1 MPIDKFI
8 IGYTDDKAST
18 QTNFQPWLLP
28 DNAFQMM
35 FNAYAWRG
43 RVRKRIGSTLM
54 TNGVNGSRL
63 RIQAIPI
70 GGGGVITLPLNVA
83 VGMQIEEAIV
93 GGATLTVVNI
103 TSPPFPAP
111 PYPIPSSLITTNPG
125 VTATVSAANQITIV
139 GSTAA
144 AVFLYPGLPVT
155 GIGQFEQAFTNDEIT
170 VAFDTKFAYFYSGG
184 DWQRLSGGV
193 DQWTGT
199 DSQLFWIVNYRGVTA
214 SENYLWVTNF
224 NTTDG
229 IRFRDA
235 IVGGNWRKPSLF
247 HSKGPQITTTNGV
260 GAVVAFIVNPLPVPG
275 DIFIVGSTALVVP
288 AATGNL
294 IILPLTSAPVCA
306 VQPGTTIDL
315 ATGQL
320 DIAPSLTPSPNTAVY
335 YSHNFKISTARII
348 VQFKNRL
355 VLLNTVEQVNGADQV
370 FSNRCRFSAV
380 GNPLFGSSGAIYTS
394 VSFMGDLPG
403 FGNAIDAATQE
414 AIITAEFLKDR
425 LIVYFE
431 RSTWELV
438 YTGNQIYPFTWQK
451 INTELGA
458 ESTFSTIPF
467 DKTVLGFGNVGI
479 HSCTGANVVRID
491 EKIPNF
497 VFTAHNE
504 NQGLERV
511 VGIRNYE
518 PEIAMWTYPG
528 VDRGP
533 NFPYPN
539 RLIVYNYVNTSW
551 SFIQDSY
558 TFMGYY
564 QTSNTAPA
572 PPATWASSTI
582 YWENALDV
590 WSGNVGTSNAIKTLK
605 VLGGNQQG
613 FVHIMNYNV
622 SNNAPGLS
630 VTGVSGAAGTVN
642 AAVAG
647 SSPIYL
653 WCVDHN
659 FETGDYI
666 AIDNLQ
672 GIAVTY
678 LEPVLP
684 NTLYTITRFVA
695 RVIQVVD
702 RNQIRITAGKLETAN
717 NVVTLFTFTGTYTG
731 LGTIARVSLIQL
743 ESKDFNLYVGKDY
756 NAYISRINFL
766 VDRTNR
772 NYIRVNYNIGTA
784 RTLGF
789 PQINDALLGTSQLE
803 TFPYALAPYEQ
814 YQNQIWHNVYL
825 AADGEFIQIVLQN
838 DEDQPFAFALTGD
851 PATAT
856 TNYGIEEDFQMHS
869 MIIYAQ
875 PTSSGLQ

>member
-18 QTNFQPWLLP
+18 QTNFKPWLLP

-35 FNAYAWRG
+35 INAYVWRG

-54 TNGVNGSRL
+54 TNGVTGSRL
-63 RIQAIPI
+63 RIPAIPI
-70 GGGGVITLPLNVA
+70 GGGGIITLPINVA
-83 VGMQIEEAIV
+83 VGMQLEVAVV
-93 GGATLTVVNI
+93 GGATLTVVDA
-103 TSPPFPAP
+103 TFAP
-111 PYPIPSSLITTNPG
+111 PSALITTDPL
-125 VTATVSAANQITIV
+125 VTATVTAANQITITGAV
-139 GSTAA
+139 GT
-144 AVFLYPGLPVT
+144 VFLYPALPVM
-155 GIGQFEQAFTNDEIT
+155 GIGQFEQAVTNDEVT
-170 VAFDTKFAYFYSGG
+170 VAFDTKFAYYFSGV

-193 DQWTGT
+193 DTWTGNN
-199 DSQLFWIVNYRGVTA
+199 SQLFWIVNYRGVTA

-224 NTTDG
+224 NSADG
-229 IRFRDA
+229 IRFRDT
-235 IVGGNWRKPSLF
+235 IVAGNWRKPSLF
-247 HSKGPQITTTNGV
+247 HSKGPQITTTNGA
-260 GAVVAFIVNPLPVPG
+260 GAVVAFIVNPVPVPG

-294 IILPLTSAPVCA
+294 LIVPLTTAAPCA
-306 VQPGTTIDL
+306 QQPGTIIDL

-320 DIAPSLTPSPNTAVY
+320 DIAPSATPCLNTAVY
-335 YSHNFKISTARII
+335 YSHNFKISTARVI

-370 FSNRCRFSAV
+370 FANRCRFSAV
-380 GNPLFGSSGAIYTS
+380 GNPLFGSSGTIYTS

-497 VFTAHNE
+497 VFDVHN
-504 NQGLERV
+504 QDAGLERV

-528 VDRGP
+528 PSRDV

-539 RLIVYNYVNTSW
+539 RILVYNYVNASW
-551 SFIQDSY
+551 SFITDSY
-558 TFMGYY
+558 TFFGFY
-564 QTSNTAPA
+564 QTSLTSPSPQAI
-572 PPATWASSTI
+572 WASSNI

-590 WSGNVGTSNAIKTLK
+590 WSGNVGTSNSIKTLK

-613 FVHIMNYNV
+613 FMHIMQYNYSRN
-622 SNNAPGLS
+622 SAGLS
-630 VTGVSGAAGTVN
+630 ITGVSSASGTVN
-642 AAVAG
+642 GAVAG
-647 SSPIYL
+647 STPIYL

-659 FETGDYI
+659 LETGDYI
-666 AIDNLQ
+666 AIENLA
-672 GIAVTY
+672 GITVTY
-678 LEPVLP
+678 LDPTPP
-684 NTLYTITRFVA
+684 NTLYTLSRFVA
-695 RVIQVVD
+695 RVITVVD
-702 RNQIRITAGKLETAN
+702 KNQIRITAGKFEN
-717 NVVTLFTFTGTYTG
+717 NQLTLFTFTGTYVGT
-731 LGTIARVSLIQL
+731 GTITRISLIELQ
-743 ESKDFNLYVGKDY
+743 SKDFNLYVGKDY
-756 NAYISRINFL
+756 NAYVSRINFL
-766 VDRTNR
+766 VEKTNQ

-784 RTLGF
+784 RALGF
-789 PQINDALLGTSQLE
+789 PQLNSALLGTSQLE

-814 YQNQIWHNVYL
+814 YQEQIWHNVYL
-825 AADGEFIQIVLQN
+825 SADGEFIQIVLQN
-838 DEDQPFAFALTGD
+838 DDDQPFVFTLTGN
-851 PATAT
+851 PGSAT